1 MIDEHLV
8 AITKARDALA
18 VLARLLADGDF
29 PPSAVEVKQLIER
42 LASVGDTQSVSGV
55 W

>member
-1 MIDEHLV
+1 MIDERLA

-29 PPSAVEVKQLIER
+29 PPSAVEVKQLIEQ
-42 LASVGDTQSVSGV
+42 LAGVGNK
-55 W
+55 